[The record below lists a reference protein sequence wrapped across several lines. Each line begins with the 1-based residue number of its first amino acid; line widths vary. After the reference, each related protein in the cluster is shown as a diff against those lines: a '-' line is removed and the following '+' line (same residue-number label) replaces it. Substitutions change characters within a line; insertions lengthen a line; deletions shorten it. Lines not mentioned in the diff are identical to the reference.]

1 PESKMM
7 AGRESERVNSRE
19 VDRKTDQWVD
29 AMLEKQK
36 TPGSFTR
43 AQCITDTINLGA
55 IALRAGKKVS
65 FDANLVKITND
76 EEANQLLTREYRSGW
91 EI

>member
-1 PESKMM
+1 M
-7 AGRESERVNSRE
+7 
-19 VDRKTDQWVD
+19 DRKTDSWVD
-29 AMLEKQK
+29 AMLEKRQ

-55 IALRAGKKVS
+55 IALRAGKKVD

-76 EEANQLLTREYRSGW
+76 EAANQLLTREYRAGW
-91 EI
+91 EV